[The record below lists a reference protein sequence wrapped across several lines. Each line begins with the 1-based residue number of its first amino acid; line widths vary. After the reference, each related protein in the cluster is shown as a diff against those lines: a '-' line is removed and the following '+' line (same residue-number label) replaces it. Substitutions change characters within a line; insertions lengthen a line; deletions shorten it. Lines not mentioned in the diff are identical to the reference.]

1 MDLLSL
7 LAILQNETLH
17 FTHISDLYRYD
28 PHEGTGGLLINVV
41 NDPIPPRMSV
51 VPPDLRFEEQNRKV
65 EEQTTEIQ
73 TLKERLE
80 KLEQLMTQH
89 SGGVK

>member
-17 FTHISDLYRYD
+17 FTHITDLYRYD

-41 NDPIPPRMSV
+41 NDPIPPSMSV
-51 VPPDLRFEEQNRKV
+51 FPPDPRLHVEDLRQV
-65 EEQTTEIQ
+65 
-73 TLKERLE
+73 
-80 KLEQLMTQH
+80 
-89 SGGVK
+89 